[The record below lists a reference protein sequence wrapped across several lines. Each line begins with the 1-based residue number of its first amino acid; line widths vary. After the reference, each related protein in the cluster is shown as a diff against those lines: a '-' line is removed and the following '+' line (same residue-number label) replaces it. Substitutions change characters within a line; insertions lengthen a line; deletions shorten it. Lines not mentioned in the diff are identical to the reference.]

1 MLRFLS
7 AVRALALATLILVAA
22 ALLIYILI
30 RERSVHK
37 GADGPKLQGRLTAIF
52 NNTRYAHEVGGV
64 IRFVLTA
71 AVDRAYEDG
80 SHELEQVRLEARG
93 ADGSRNDLITADR
106 AKVSDPSDLENLR
119 VEFISNVRAQTS
131 EGLAIETDYLRYDQ
145 KGNLVETESR
155 VKFQHPKF
163 AGQSAGMRI
172 EMSAERLYLKRD
184 VEVLVADQTKITANS
199 ALLEKKERRISLA
212 RAVIRRGSMQA
223 SADQIVGHL
232 NQNNQIERIQ
242 ASQDARLREE
252 GRAEIE
258 AARMEFFFEG
268 QRLAR
273 AVASE
278 SVRARTLGP
287 EPKREAE
294 ADWAE
299 IIMSRDRRVESLMA
313 RGNARLKMFG
323 QGEREISADSIRL
336 EFEPVRSLKSAEAAG
351 NATCK
356 VRPSSADPGA
366 RIKTIAAPQM
376 KADFFEGGRLKNFNA
391 RGGVRVT
398 LEDPSA
404 KRPAQIITGER
415 LEAAFSA
422 DSQDIER
429 LAIEGGVRY
438 SEGDRNAIA
447 ERAFYHGGTELL
459 ELRGGRPT
467 AWDSKARTQAD
478 QIDRDRRGGRLIA
491 RGDVRTTYYSREAAD
506 DSTPFKASK
515 SPIFLTAQYAEVYD
529 SERKAIYTGDA
540 RAWQEDNFVR
550 ADRIE
555 LYQENKRMIAI
566 GRVQS
571 ALYSAKRKSADGKV
585 ENVPAFAWADR
596 MDYSDAD
603 RHIRY
608 EGNVTARQGG
618 DQIQAAIVDA
628 YLKRDVNELD
638 RLTAEGNV
646 IMIEPGR
653 RATAD
658 KLIYNSEDDRA
669 VLIGN
674 MARVEDQE
682 KGTITGAQ
690 LTFSRGGDRISAE
703 NRSGIGRVRSTH
715 RLTKKKQAGSSLK
728 D

>member
-7 AVRALALATLILVAA
+7 AARALALATLILVAA
-22 ALLIYILI
+22 ALLVYIIL
-30 RERSVHK
+30 RERSAGE
-37 GADGPKLQGRLTAIF
+37 GADVPKLQGRLTAVF

-106 AKVSDPSDLENLR
+106 AKVSDPSNLENLK

-131 EGLAIETDYLRYDQ
+131 EGLTIETDYLRYDQ
-145 KGNLVETESR
+145 KGNLVETESLI
-155 VKFQHPKF
+155 KFRHRKF
-163 AGQSAGMRI
+163 AGQSAGMCI
-172 EMSAERLYLKRD
+172 EMAAERLLLKR
-184 VEVLVADQTKITANS
+184 EVQITVGDQTKIAAAS
-199 ALLEKKERRISLA
+199 ALFEKKERRIRLA
-212 RAVIRRGSMQA
+212 RAVLSRRLVEA
-223 SADQIVGHL
+223 RADQMVGYL
-232 NQNNQIERIQ
+232 DQSNRIERVEANQNV
-242 ASQDARLREE
+242 RLREE
-252 GRAEIE
+252 GRAHIE

-268 QRLAR
+268 QKLAR

-278 SVRARTLGP
+278 AVRARTLGP
-287 EPKREAE
+287 EPLKEAQ
-294 ADWAE
+294 ADWAQ
-299 IIMSRDRRVESLMA
+299 IIISRDRRIESLTA
-313 RGNARLKMFG
+313 RGKAYFKMAG
-323 QGEREISADSIRL
+323 PTDRQIWADSMRL
-336 EFEPVRSLKSAEAAG
+336 EFGADGQSLKSVEAIG

-356 VRPSSADPGA
+356 VAGQGA
-366 RIKTIAAPQM
+366 TVKTISAPQM
-376 KADFFEGGRLKNFNA
+376 SADFFKDSRIKSFNA
-391 RGGVRVT
+391 GGGVRVT
-398 LEDPSA
+398 LEVASGE
-404 KRPAQIITGER
+404 RPPQIITGQR
-415 LEAAFSA
+415 LQATFSA

-429 LAIEGGVRY
+429 LTVEGDVKY
-438 SEGDRNAIA
+438 NEGDRNAMA
-447 ERAFYHGGTELL
+447 EWASYLGQTESL

-478 QIDRDRRGGRLIA
+478 QLDYDRRGGRLVA
-491 RGDVRTTYYSREAAD
+491 RGDVRTTYYSREATD

-515 SPIFLTAQYAEVYD
+515 SPIFLTAQYAEIYD

-540 RAWQEDNFVR
+540 RGWQEDNFIR

-555 LYQENKRMIAI
+555 LYQQSKRMIAS
-566 GRVQS
+566 GQVQS
-571 ALYSAKRKSADGKV
+571 ALYSAKRKSSDGKV

-596 MDYSDAD
+596 MVYSDAD

-608 EGNVTARQGG
+608 EGNVRARQGG
-618 DQIQAAIVDA
+618 DQIQAEIVDA
-628 YLKRDVNELD
+628 YLKPDVNQLD
-638 RLTAEGNV
+638 RLTAEGKV

-653 RATAD
+653 KASAD
-658 KLIYNSEDDRA
+658 KLSYNSEEDRI

-690 LTFSRGGDRISAE
+690 LTFSSGGDRISAE
-703 NRSGIGRVRSTH
+703 NRSGIGRVKSTH
-715 RLTKKKQAGSSLK
+715 RLTKKRQAGSSLK